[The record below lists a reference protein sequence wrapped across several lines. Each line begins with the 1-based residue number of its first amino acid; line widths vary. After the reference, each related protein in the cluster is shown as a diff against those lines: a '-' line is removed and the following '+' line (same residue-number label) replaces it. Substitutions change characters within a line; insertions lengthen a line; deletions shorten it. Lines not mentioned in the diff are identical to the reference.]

1 MPLPTMLQQSAITNE
16 KEALGLLRE
25 QRDIMKKLSDS
36 IISNQRDS
44 GSLKKDM
51 VDLKKEFVLG
61 MKSIS
66 EIPKYFAEMKS
77 DRLKERRV
85 DTKDN
90 NNTNIFSA
98 LISKLVGKKDSVAN
112 KDFIELQTRLVE
124 ETRILKSIALDNMEN
139 IRFIKK
145 SYEDKER
152 AKERKL
158 LAEAI
163 ADAIGSDNKGGFL
176 KGIVGPLLAGFGIA
190 LATLGSALISGIGAA
205 ISAALTTIGA
215 MMAKNALT
223 PDIDIDRRRGPTAV
237 GAPLPGGPDVDKKDG
252 KTKPGSKIPL
262 KEIALGGAGVLGKLA
277 APALAIAGLAS
288 LLSAEGTQ
296 YGTGANENAT
306 TPEEVGGNPAE
317 MGLPQAMAK
326 VEAEKK
332 LKAAEEE
339 RLKKLSAMSDQTDA
353 ETMRLQRQADTAKEM
368 EKVTEASMA
377 GVKEKAEQTK
387 DATQDIFGMM
397 SAKMKDFISTLG
409 VDTDMIGKSAVDI
422 LNNIG
427 NIDFGEGKQINLL
440 PGFGSKAADMIEN
453 LQDSLSSAK
462 DVVAGGGSTQFN
474 TQNNTTFGGSTMTLP
489 ADSSA
494 IDTDPAILRYLKR

>member
-16 KEALGLLRE
+16 REALGILRE

-36 IISNQRDS
+36 IVSNQRDS

-85 DTKDN
+85 DTKEN
-90 NNTNIFSA
+90 TNTNIFSA
-98 LISKLVGKKDSVAN
+98 LISKLVGKRDSVAN
-112 KDFIELQTRLVE
+112 KDFVEIQTRLLE
-124 ETRILKSIALDNMEN
+124 ETRIIKALALDNMDN

-176 KGIVGPLLAGFGIA
+176 KGIVGPLLAGFGVA
-190 LATLGSALISGIGAA
+190 LATLGSALISGIGTA

-223 PDIDIDRRRGPTAV
+223 PDIDIDRRRGSTTV
-237 GAPLPGGPDVDKKDG
+237 GAPVPGGPDLDADK
-252 KTKPGSKIPL
+252 KTKPKPTFRERVNAGAGFL
-262 KEIALGGAGVLGKLA
+262 GRIAL
-277 APALAIAGLAS
+277 PALAIGGLAS
-288 LLSAEGTQ
+288 LLSAEETQ

-368 EKVTEASMA
+368 EKITEASMA

-409 VDTDMIGKSAVDI
+409 GDTDMIGKSAVDI

-427 NIDFGEGKQINLL
+427 NIDFGEGKQVNLL
-440 PGFGSKAADMIEN
+440 PGLGSKAADMIEN

-462 DVVAGGGSTQFN
+462 DVVAGGGSTQLN
-474 TQNNTTFGGSTMTLP
+474 TVNNTTFGGSTMTLP
-489 ADSSA
+489 ADSSS
-494 IDTDPAILRYLKR
+494 IDTDPGILRYLKR